1 MDLRTR
7 YTALVTFT
15 TQHVKYISDALRRL
29 EEEEVGLWLVLLS
42 LLSKTADGFRGLTD
56 ISERFVCVQKEVEE
70 EKQARVD
77 QVSDLLD
84 WVKGLR
90 QRSRGPSAESSLA
103 AQQVQLKWLKKK
115 DLSWFVI

>member
-1 MDLRTR
+1 MTGFVHAAIQNGGQDLTCI
-7 YTALVTFT
+7 L
-15 TQHVKYISDALRRL
+15 
-29 EEEEVGLWLVLLS
+29 
-42 LLSKTADGFRGLTD
+42 
-56 ISERFVCVQKEVEE
+56 ERFVWVQKEVEE

-103 AQQVQLKWLKKK
+103 AQQVPTKIV
-115 DLSWFVI
+115 FA